1 MLSFTRFTS
10 LSKDYTAH
18 SHLNHHVTSVIR
30 RRDDLKFLEGTTVI
44 VSGRIKEFRKHE
56 RRRDLDTILLVN
68 LIITPQPIGES
79 ISVSH
84 LWFLR
89 RQFKKLGR
97 IPEQGE
103 RIHFNG
109 EVYSYRRLG
118 GKSIDRGLFNTT
130 DYGVKPLSYYAN

>member
-10 LSKDYTAH
+10 LPRDYTTH
-18 SHLNHHVTSVIR
+18 SHSNHHVTSVIR

>member
-10 LSKDYTAH
+10 LPKDYTVH
-18 SHLNHHVTSVIR
+18 SHSNHHVNSVIR
-30 RRDDLKFLEGTTVI
+30 RRDDLKLLEGATVI
-44 VSGRIKEFRKHE
+44 VSGRVKEFRRHE

-79 ISVSH
+79 IPVSH

-97 IPEQGE
+97 VPEQGE
-103 RIHFNG
+103 RIRFNG

-118 GKSIDRGLFNTT
+118 GKSIDRGMFNST
-130 DYGVKPLSYYAN
+130 DYGVKPLSYYES